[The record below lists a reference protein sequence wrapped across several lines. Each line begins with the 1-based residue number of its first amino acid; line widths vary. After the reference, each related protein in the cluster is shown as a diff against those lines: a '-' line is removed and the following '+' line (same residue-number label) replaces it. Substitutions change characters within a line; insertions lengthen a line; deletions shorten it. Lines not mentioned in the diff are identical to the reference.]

1 LDEIAVTRLLTCGY
15 ETGDINEAG
24 VTTTGV
30 SGVVAAVNTT
40 PTPRLS
46 GSYCL
51 KCTSAAVNAQAYKTL
66 SFGTKTEVWLRFGF
80 WAHPATSTTEG
91 VIAGLLD
98 STSALQACLTFNP
111 SDGLLRARQ
120 YGSVGSVAGTL
131 LGTSSLTM
139 SIDTWHLIE
148 CRHQITSAT
157 AGTTEVWL
165 DGARVI
171 NFTGDNTQ
179 TGTAV
184 NVAFVQLGVM
194 VATSVAGLYWA
205 FDDIAVND
213 TSGSINNGQIFD
225 GRVALLKPTGAGSNT
240 AQTRGG
246 TDSGANWNQVDE
258 FPPSMTD
265 YVFSATAATR
275 DTYAL
280 GDLPAGTWAVNCCEV
295 LAYAQNSDA
304 GAGSLGLT
312 VKSGSTTNEGT
323 AQSLTTTAQYFR
335 QLYETD
341 PATSAA
347 WTTAAVNALEAG
359 TTVR

>member
-1 LDEIAVTRLLTCGY
+1 MTRLLTCGY
-15 ETGDINEAG
+15 ETGDINEL
-24 VTTTGV
+24 GV
-30 SGVVAAVNTT
+30 SNVGTSATLTVVTAS

-51 KCTSAAVNAQAYKTL
+51 KCTSAASNGLSYKSISL
-66 SFGTKTEVWLRFGF
+66 GTKTEVWIRFGF
-80 WAHPATSTTEG
+80 WAHPVTDTNER
-91 VIAGLLD
+91 VFAGLVD
-98 STSALQACLTFNP
+98 SGGLTQSCITFNP
-111 SDGLLRARQ
+111 ADGLLRARQ
-120 YGSVGSVAGTL
+120 YTSLGAVGGTL
-131 LGTSSLTM
+131 LAASSLTM
-139 SIDTWHLIE
+139 SIDAWHLIE
-148 CRHQITSAT
+148 WRHQMTSASS
-157 AGTTEVWL
+157 GTTEVWL
-165 DGARVI
+165 DGARAI

-179 TGTAV
+179 ASTAL
-184 NVAFVQLGVM
+184 NVATLLLGVQI
-194 VATSVAGLYWA
+194 TSSVAGMYMA

-213 TSGSINNGQIFD
+213 TAGSINNGQIFD

-258 FPPSMTD
+258 FPPSLTD
-265 YVFSATAATR
+265 YVFSATAGTR

-280 GDLPAGTWAVNCCEV
+280 SDLPAGTWAVNCCEV

-312 VKSGSTTNEGT
+312 VKSGGTTNEGT

>member
-1 LDEIAVTRLLTCGY
+1 VTRLLTCGY

-24 VTTTGV
+24 VTNVGSSALLT
-30 SGVVAAVNTT
+30 VVTAS

-51 KCTSAAVNAQAYKTL
+51 KCTSFATNGTSYKAFSL
-66 SFGTKTEVWLRFGF
+66 GTKTEVWIRFGF
-80 WAHPATSTTEG
+80 WAHPATDASER
-91 VIAGLLD
+91 VFAGLLD
-98 STSALQACLTFNP
+98 SVNGFQACITFNP
-111 SDGLLRARQ
+111 VDGLIRARQ
-120 YGSVGSVAGTL
+120 YGSQGSIAGTL
-131 LGTSSLTM
+131 LGASSLTM
-139 SIDTWHLIE
+139 SIDAWHLIE
-148 CRHQITSAT
+148 WRHQMTSAT
-157 AGTTEVWL
+157 VGTTEVWV

-184 NVAFVQLGVM
+184 NVATLQLGV
-194 VATSVAGLYWA
+194 ATATTVSGYYQAI
-205 FDDIAVND
+205 DDIAVND
-213 TSGSINNGQIFD
+213 TAGSINNGQIYD
-225 GRVALLKPTGAGSNT
+225 GRVVLLKPTGAGSNT
-240 AQTRGG
+240 NQTRGG

-258 FPPSMTD
+258 FPPSLTD
-265 YVFSATAATR
+265 YVFSATAGTR

-280 GDLPAGTWAVNCCEV
+280 GDLPAGTWAVNACEV

-304 GAGSLGLT
+304 SAGSLGLT
-312 VKSGSTTNEGT
+312 VKSGATTNEGT
-323 AQSLTTTAQYFR
+323 AQALGISGQYFR